1 MKNLAVLFL
10 ILAFPF
16 MMQAQGTLMGDW
28 KYSSSGEVMTMQISS
43 GTIVINGQS
52 FSYKAQGGVLMI
64 QEGTITTSYPYK
76 LNGNQL
82 TLEFPGGME
91 LVFTRSTA
99 GTSTPGGQPT
109 QGKSGVSGSTGQ
121 GQQASALSG
130 RWLFQS
136 QQGQLILEFI
146 SNNELTL
153 NGETTKYQL
162 KAGIIQAAGEY
173 GWIDYPYTL
182 SQGTLTITFP
192 DGTVIP
198 FTKAS
203 STTANQQGTN
213 TQRAG
218 GGSTWQ
224 LKGALCSWSGSSNS
238 SSSYSSTQKIVFDGQ
253 GSFQFGSESSFSGNA
268 GIAYS
273 GNPNVKTGTYSIG
286 ESIVTLHF
294 QDGDTYQVKINMRQ
308 DNGMITEL
316 MYNGTLYAKG
326 LCE

>member
-1 MKNLAVLFL
+1 MKKLAVLFL

-16 MMQAQGTLMGDW
+16 MMQAQGTLIGNW
-28 KYSSSGEVMTMQISS
+28 KYASSGEEMTMRISP

-52 FSYKAQGGVLMI
+52 FSYKAQDNVLMI

-76 LNGNQL
+76 LSGNQL

-91 LVFTRSTA
+91 LVFMRINA
-99 GTSTPGGQPT
+99 GTTTPGGQPN
-109 QGKSGVSGSTGQ
+109 QGNSGVSGSTGP
-121 GQQASALSG
+121 GQQASTFSG
-130 RWLFQS
+130 KWEYKNP
-136 QQGQLILEFI
+136 QGQLILEFI
-146 SNNELTL
+146 SNSELTL
-153 NGETTKYQL
+153 NGETAKYQL

-182 SQGTLTITFP
+182 SKGTLTITFP
-192 DGTVIP
+192 DGSVIP
-198 FTKAS
+198 FNRAS
-203 STTANQQGTN
+203 TATATQQGIS

-253 GSFQFGSESSFSGNA
+253 GNFQYGRESSFSGNA

-273 GNPNVKTGTYSIG
+273 GNPNVKTGTYNIG
-286 ESIVTLHF
+286 ESVVTLHF